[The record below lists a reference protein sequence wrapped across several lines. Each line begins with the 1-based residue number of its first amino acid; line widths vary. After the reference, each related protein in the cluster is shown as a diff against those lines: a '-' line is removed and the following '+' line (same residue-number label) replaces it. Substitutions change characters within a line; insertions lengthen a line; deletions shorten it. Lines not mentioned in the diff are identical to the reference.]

1 MIKNKLADLNNHL
14 FEQLERLNDEEL
26 IGDKLQEEISRS
38 KAITDVASKL
48 IDNGNLMLKAVHE
61 QNEYGT
67 SSRNV
72 PQLLLGASN
81 EEKSMES
88 RER

>member
-1 MIKNKLADLNNHL
+1 MPKNKLVDLNDHL

-26 IGDKLQEEISRS
+26 TGDKLQEEISRS

-48 IDNGNLMLKAVHE
+48 IDNGNLILKAVHE
-61 QNEYGT
+61 QNEFG
-67 SSRNV
+67 SSIRNV
-72 PQLLLGASN
+72 PKLLLGVSTD
-81 EEKSMES
+81 EKNMES